1 MCICRGRNTP
11 KCFVLLLI
19 NIVEFCEGLN
29 APYCSAQTH
38 SYTFVLV
45 SRMQE
50 RTGVCV
56 CVRQRERERERVGG
70 GGWGSSGIMKA
81 DV

>member
-1 MCICRGRNTP
+1 MLKLFCAPVGRNTP

-19 NIVEFCEGLN
+19 NIVVFCEGLN

-45 SRMQE
+45 SRMQK
-50 RTGVCV
+50 RTCVCV
-56 CVRQRERERERVGG
+56 CERERQVGG
-70 GGWGSSGIMKA
+70 GGGSGIMKA